1 MKKSFVLI
9 LSFFC
14 ATTILQAQSNVRLK
28 NHHIIFNGDI
38 ASGNPYVMAAS
49 SVLTGLANYHLLND
63 AFFENSFI
71 YGIYT
76 TNVDGLKARTMNPMG
91 FSASELFNNMQ
102 VGVKLGYQT
111 YNPEF
116 FNCGIYASAHYKLD
130 QFKVG
135 YNDDNMQKHRVQ
147 RILLGINALLSLG
160 SMDQPSRVIIEAG
173 LRYSF
178 GLAYKSPLG
187 DDKEQL
193 NNGIVGHYAIK
204 IASRGMMQNIG
215 VFADINHFNVWKD
228 LRPHQKL
235 NNYTLGITWTITPQQ
250 VISRD

>member
-1 MKKSFVLI
+1 MKNSLVLI
-9 LSFFC
+9 LSLFC
-14 ATTILQAQSNVRLK
+14 ATTIIQAQSDVRFK

-71 YGIYT
+71 YGIYS
-76 TNVDGLKARTMNPMG
+76 TNVDGLKVRTMNPMG
-91 FSASELFNNMQ
+91 LNASELFNNIQ
-102 VGVKLGYQT
+102 VGIKLGYQT
-111 YNPEF
+111 YSPEF

-135 YNDDNMQKHRVQ
+135 YNDDNMQKHRAQ

-173 LRYSF
+173 LRYSL

-187 DDKEQL
+187 NDKEQL

-215 VFADINHFNVWKD
+215 VFADINHFNMWKD
-228 LRPHQKL
+228 LRPNQKL

-250 VISRD
+250 VISHD